1 MIIFVYQVAKVIS
14 HLLNHHIMKNLFK
27 LKCFDITGP
36 IQEGIN
42 EFSNLSGYKR
52 IETQKTI
59 TKKPAKKHLAL
70 LSAILAFFK
79 I

>member
-1 MIIFVYQVAKVIS
+1 
-14 HLLNHHIMKNLFK
+14 MKNLFK

-52 IETQKTI
+52 IESQKNS
-59 TKKPAKKHLAL
+59 TKKPAKKHFTFLTAL
-70 LSAILAFFK
+70 LAFFK

>member
-1 MIIFVYQVAKVIS
+1 
-14 HLLNHHIMKNLFK
+14 MKNLFN
-27 LKCFDITGP
+27 LKCFDISGP

-52 IETQKTI
+52 IETQKNI
-59 TKKPAKKHLAL
+59 IKKPAKKHFAL
-70 LSAILAFFK
+70 LTALLAFFK

>member
-1 MIIFVYQVAKVIS
+1 
-14 HLLNHHIMKNLFK
+14 MKNLFK
-27 LKCFDITGP
+27 LKCFDISEP

-52 IETQKTI
+52 IETQRTAI
-59 TKKPAKKHLAL
+59 KKPAKKHFAL
-70 LSAILAFFK
+70 LTALIAFFK